1 VIIKN
6 KLDSPS
12 LGFFLFLFSHGRI
25 KVKKTYHQSKHIF
38 YFILFYYLL
47 LLLLYYIGL
56 IMFFI
61 PQVLC
66 DFVFSPPTNVCS
78 NLVPHVLKRLEIVL
92 LFGRR

>member
-1 VIIKN
+1 M
-6 KLDSPS
+6 
-12 LGFFLFLFSHGRI
+12 FL
-25 KVKKTYHQSKHIF
+25 V
-38 YFILFYYLL
+38 
-47 LLLLYYIGL
+47 
-56 IMFFI
+56 